1 MRIEGLTKAYGE
13 KIILQDF
20 TLELPER
27 GVVCLL
33 GPSGC
38 GKTTLLHL
46 LAGLIPADGGRVVGL
61 PGPLSM
67 VFQED
72 RLLPWLTCQ
81 ENIALVGVS
90 RDAARRALEA
100 VGLFGQEGVYP
111 DALSGGMRR
120 RVALARALAAPHGAL
135 LLDEPFKG
143 LDRATQQPL
152 LEQVRAHGEEHLVL
166 AVTHDPW
173 QVDALGAMAVRLSGP
188 PLRLER

>member
-13 KIILQDF
+13 KIILRDF
-20 TLELPER
+20 DLELPEV
-27 GVVCLL
+27 GAVCLL

-46 LAGLIPADGGRVVGL
+46 MAGLIPADAGRVAGL
-61 PGPLSM
+61 PRPLSM

-72 RLLPWLTCQ
+72 RLLPWLTSLD
-81 ENIALVGVS
+81 NVALVGVN
-90 RDAARRALEA
+90 RGEARRALAEM
-100 VGLFGQEGVYP
+100 GLAGQEGVYP

-135 LLDEPFKG
+135 LMDEPFKG
-143 LDRATQQPL
+143 LDRATQLPL
-152 LEQVRAHGEEHLVL
+152 LERVRAHARDHLVI

-173 QVDALGAMAVRLSGP
+173 QVEALGARAVQLSGP
-188 PLRLER
+188 PLRVEA